1 MPDINI
7 SLLSQILQLVDRNEF
22 ARLVKKHSTDK
33 FSKGINSWTHLVSML
48 FCHLAK
54 STSVREISDGLRS
67 AAGNLNHL
75 GVGRS
80 PCKSSIS
87 YINANRSWELFK
99 DFYFALLEKYEP
111 SLARRRKYALKLKRK
126 IFIMDATTI
135 SLCLSLFDWARF
147 RTRKGGIKLHTVLDY
162 DTSLPV
168 FVHMTEGREHE
179 SKSAPVTLFPV
190 GSVVV
195 MDRAYVKYEYLNN
208 LDSNGV
214 YFVTR
219 LKRNA
224 DIELVESFLTN
235 EKQEHILS
243 DEDIRLSGF
252 YPSQEYPGTLRVVE
266 VYDEKTEQHLFL
278 LTNNLTWT
286 ADTISQLYRARWD
299 IEVFFKQIKQVLRV
313 KTFIGTS
320 ANAVLIQVWTAMI
333 SILLLKYLQNRAKHN
348 WHLSN
353 LAAML
358 RTHLF
363 SKIEIWKWLDQPF
376 IKSNPPPKELPLL
389 KLL

>member
-7 SLLSQILQLVDRNEF
+7 SLFSQLLQLVDRNDFE
-22 ARLVKKHSTDK
+22 RLVKKHNTDK

-75 GVGRS
+75 GVGKS

-87 YINANRSWELFK
+87 YINAHRSWELFK
-99 DFYFALLEKYEP
+99 DFYFALLEKHEP
-111 SLARRRKYALKLKRK
+111 SLAKRRKYAQKLKRK
-126 IFIMDATTI
+126 IFILDATTI
-135 SLCLSLFDWARF
+135 SLCLSLFDWAKF

-168 FVHMTEGREHE
+168 FVHMTEGRQHE
-179 SKSAPVTLFPV
+179 SKVAPVTLFPA

-195 MDRAYVKYEYLNN
+195 MDRAYVKYDYLNN
-208 LDSNGV
+208 LDSNDI

-224 DIELVESFLTN
+224 DIERVESFLTN
-235 EKQEHILS
+235 EKHEHILS

-252 YPSQEYPGTLRVVE
+252 YPSQKYPGTLRVVE
-266 VYDEKTEQHLFL
+266 VYDEKTDQHLFL

-320 ANAVLIQVWTAMI
+320 ANAVLIQVWSAMI
-333 SILLLKYLQNRAKHN
+333 SILLLKYLQNRAKHI

-376 IKSNPPPKELPLL
+376 IKSNPPPMELPLL